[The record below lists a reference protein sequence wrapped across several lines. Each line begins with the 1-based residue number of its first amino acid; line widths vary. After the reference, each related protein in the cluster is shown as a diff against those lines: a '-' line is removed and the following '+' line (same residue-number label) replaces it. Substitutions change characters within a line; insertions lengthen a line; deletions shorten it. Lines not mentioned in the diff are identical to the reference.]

1 MLVVIIPSGAY
12 PLALP
17 LPVVAIVLPRRVH
30 RRKRTLESK
39 LLEIAQRSPK
49 DAAAL
54 HVMADMV
61 LDRLNASPH
70 LKLAT

>member
-1 MLVVIIPSGAY
+1 MAQLLQIPATVV
-12 PLALP
+12 
-17 LPVVAIVLPRRVH
+17 PRRVH

-61 LDRLNASPH
+61 LERLNATPR

>member
-1 MLVVIIPSGAY
+1 MLFVIIPSGAY
-12 PLALP
+12 PLAHSLS
-17 LPVVAIVLPRRVH
+17 VAATAIPRRVH
-30 RRKRTLESK
+30 RAKRTLASK

-61 LDRLNASPH
+61 LDRLNAA
-70 LKLAT
+70 LKVSS